1 MNYSYKDIG
10 KCIGKC
16 IGKGNGVLL
25 ALVLL
30 ALIILLGL
38 FYFLLFKNKY
48 LNKMCGCNKK
58 EGFKS
63 GGCGDS
69 SGSSGGGSSGN
80 AWSDDLLKRFASYQS
95 TTNDNRNSYNMA
107 VIQQQASPSEAE
119 TLIKTGYWPWS
130 SDTKYEYTDAMW
142 HHPIIKVNVGN
153 ALDYAMKTYNET
165 AAKLLMSWNTKEGQF
180 LLFGGKGS
188 NYDTIKCSTDSAM
201 IGVIKKEFKDD
212 YVENSVPIQNADIPN
227 QMPGFTFLNGVGPCN
242 PCVALNND
250 YSCPFKLKT
259 KDGDDT
265 ISPVWARLFSIKN

>member
-1 MNYSYKDIG
+1 MNYSYNFTRMNLKFI
-10 KCIGKC
+10 I
-16 IGKGNGVLL
+16 
-25 ALVLL
+25 AFVLL

-58 EGFKS
+58 VVKEGFKGGSDS
-63 GGCGDS
+63 GGD
-69 SGSSGGGSSGN
+69 SGSSGGSSSGGV
-80 AWSDDLLKRFASYQS
+80 AWSDDLINRFASYQS

-142 HHPIIKVNVGN
+142 HHPIIKMNVGN

-242 PCVALNND
+242 PCVALHND